1 MAEQTLPDPKEQT
14 LPDPN
19 DLYRK
24 VLADVKKAGV
34 TEPVAEQ
41 IADAISIDLLGE
53 MRSPGDV
60 DDPGKAPSEATVAEL
75 RAIAEGLRE
84 ERERLEW
91 TATQV
96 AHLIRPRRSPSIDPD
111 PTPPG
116 EPPPSVVRGRGRGR
130 GRAGQDGHG
139 RGVRVPR
146 VDLGVAVQPDRV
158 ERARDDHGRRGG
170 PLGRGPKPAGPECSR
185 QRHSRAPPDSSP
197 VPSLAPEGGPRPP
210 LLDGA
215 DDGLGVA
222 PRRGGLVGST
232 SPPGLTSL

>member
-116 EPPPSVVRGRGRGR
+116 EPPPSVSEDV
-130 GRAGQDGHG
+130 AEDG
-139 RGVRVPR
+139 
-146 VDLGVAVQPDRV
+146 
-158 ERARDDHGRRGG
+158 
-170 PLGRGPKPAGPECSR
+170 AGPARTGTDGESEFPALISELR
-185 QRHSRAPPDSSP
+185 SSPTASSELATTTGEGEDPSVAAPNPPDPSAPASVIPERLPIRRLYRPWRRKAVP
-197 VPSLAPEGGPRPP
+197 VLLCLMVLTTALVL
-210 LLDGA
+210 LLDA
-215 DDGLGVA
+215 AAL
-222 PRRGGLVGST
+222 
-232 SPPGLTSL
+232 